1 MHFCCTF
8 CFVFMK
14 PTFFIAVPYV
24 ESENSTNVVT
34 LLNIHIQW
42 VSIATA
48 LLICEC
54 VRLCNKAA
62 GTSPLSY

>member
-42 VSIATA
+42 VSIATCTTY
-48 LLICEC
+48 LR
-54 VRLCNKAA
+54 VRA
-62 GTSPLSY
+62 PLEQGRQN